1 MWGCSTGDEQ
11 LDFYQPALNLPKGHT
26 GEHGAEGAEFVLIA
40 ALSSTSFLR
49 LVVPHRLQTS
59 ILPTLCFLGC
69 LFILMWS
76 SRHIFETDTPGR
88 GGLVILSRL
97 LCSQLTGRP
106 CTWKLQEQGCC
117 EHSMHRCSAHTQS
130 CRQQC
135 AESLETFAR

>member
-11 LDFYQPALNLPKGHT
+11 LDFYQPALNLPKGRT

-76 SRHIFETDTPGR
+76 SRHIFETDTPR
-88 GGLVILSRL
+88 NLDLVVEVWS
-97 LCSQLTGRP
+97 
-106 CTWKLQEQGCC
+106 
-117 EHSMHRCSAHTQS
+117 
-130 CRQQC
+130 
-135 AESLETFAR
+135 F